1 MKLRSLVVLCWIQVG
16 LGLLSVL
23 LATYTG
29 FTRPT
34 LQVEYGRRSGRI
46 IDLVPGG
53 TAQRAGLRATDR
65 VLAVA
70 GKTIV
75 PGTNPLYFS
84 RAGEVVPVRILR
96 QGRELTLRIP
106 AVRMEQAREQAL
118 RSGGARAVAAISS
131 YLAFPLNFWMLAL
144 GVALLVLRPDNSD
157 ARLSALSF
165 IYWASGNFLADIA
178 GIGALLAPLPP
189 DLRSA
194 FLVVDSFFVAAFF
207 AAALHFAIVFPSES
221 GRRVPLFVQLFPY
234 LGALPIFIEIAGQSL
249 AKAGGHPFS
258 AGSDIYGRLGPL
270 LLVIA
275 LVVLAVRFTRTSDR
289 NPRRRVQ
296 LIFIALLPGVAGFV
310 VSSIIDR
317 SGAGYMAQELG
328 RCFNQL
334 CTIASSAIYAYAVV
348 RHRMYDVRVLVRRS
362 IQYAFARGTLLFV
375 MSLPLLGL
383 ALYLWTRRN
392 DSLASLLTG
401 TPAVYL
407 LLIVPL
413 VAVIRYRKPVLDA
426 LDRQFFREQYDARHL
441 LLQVVSM
448 IRDGSDTSG
457 VARAATGEIDRAL
470 HPKHLSLW
478 RLDAEGREFV
488 RELSLGHSPPE
499 PPPLRGSG
507 ALPMLMTTDAEP
519 LDINSRLTRGLLKRL
534 PEEERQ
540 WLADADAHLVVP
552 LLFEQRLGGLLLL
565 GERMSEEPYSREDR
579 ELLRTIAA
587 QLALTFDYSRLK
599 KTPPLVWTPAARTPA
614 PVSDELW
621 CCTVCGRCY
630 DASYELCEI
639 DQQRLV
645 REHGVPRMIEDKYVI
660 TRMLGRG
667 GMGSV
672 YMATQTRLNRPV
684 AIKVLLGHL
693 VASTSM
699 RNRFEREARI
709 VARLRHPAIVTIHD
723 FGVLPSSHAYLVMEY
738 LDGPTLRKTL
748 QGGPLVLPAM
758 LRLMGPVCD
767 AVDSAHRAGVI
778 HRDLKPENIVVVT
791 EHDGEPGPRVL
802 DFGLAKMSGPLG
814 EEEVTIPQSDQTVGI
829 VGTLMYL
836 APEVLSG
843 KEADA
848 RSDQY
853 SLGLI
858 VYELLAGR
866 HPFAGLTDLA
876 SIVKAQ
882 TGEIPRPLHPA
893 VPGVPPHVSD
903 AVARALS
910 KEGHERFANVA
921 EFLAA
926 LAN

>member
-1 MKLRSLVVLCWIQVG
+1 MKLRWLVVLCWIQVG

-29 FTRPT
+29 FARPT
-34 LQVEYGRRSGRI
+34 LQFEYAKRSGRI
-46 IDLVPGG
+46 IDIIPGG
-53 TAQRAGLRATDR
+53 TADRSGLRPTDR
-65 VLAVA
+65 VVA
-70 GKTIV
+70 IAGRKTM
-75 PGTNPLYFS
+75 PGANALYLS
-84 RAGEVVPVRILR
+84 RAGEVVPVTVLR
-96 QGRELTLRIP
+96 DRQELTLQIP
-106 AVRMEQAREQAL
+106 AVPMEAAREQAV
-118 RSGGARAVAAISS
+118 RSGGRRAVSAISS

-144 GVALLVLRPDNSD
+144 GITLLVLRPDNND

-178 GIGALLAPLPP
+178 GMGALLAPLNPT
-189 DLRSA
+189 LRSA
-194 FLVVDSFFVAAFF
+194 FFIADSFFVAAFF
-207 AAALHFAIVFPSES
+207 AVALHFAIVFPSER
-221 GRRVPLFVQLFPY
+221 GKRVPLLYQLLPY
-234 LGALPIFIEIAGQSL
+234 LAAVPIFVEIAAQSL
-249 AKAGGHPFS
+249 AKAGGHPVTS
-258 AGSDIYGRLGPL
+258 STDIYGRLGPL
-270 LLVIA
+270 LLVVA

-289 NPRRRVQ
+289 NARRRLQ

-310 VSSIIDR
+310 ISSIIDR

-348 RHRMYDVRVLVRRS
+348 RNRMYDVRVLVRRS

-375 MSLPLLGL
+375 MSLPVVGL
-383 ALYLWTRRN
+383 ALFLWTRRN

-401 TPAVYL
+401 TPAIYL
-407 LLIVPL
+407 LLILPL
-413 VAVIRYRKPVLDA
+413 VAVIRYRKRVLDA
-426 LDRQFFREQYDARHL
+426 LDRQFFREQYDARRL

-470 HPKHLSLW
+470 HPKHVSLW
-478 RLDAEGREFV
+478 RLDSDGREFV
-488 RELSLGHSPPE
+488 RELAHGHSPSDLA
-499 PPPLRGSG
+499 PLPNSG
-507 ALPMLMTTDAEP
+507 ALPTLLATDAEP
-519 LDINSRLTRGLLKRL
+519 LDINSRQTRGLLRRL
-534 PEEERQ
+534 PEDERQ
-540 WLADADAHLVVP
+540 WLSDADAHLLVP

-599 KTPPLVWTPAARTPA
+599 KTPPLVWTPAVRTPA
-614 PVSDELW
+614 PVEDELW
-621 CCTVCGRCY
+621 SCTLCGRCY
-630 DASYELCEI
+630 DVSHEFCEV
-639 DQQRLV
+639 DRQRLV
-645 REHGVPRMIEDKYVI
+645 REHGVPRTIEDKYVI

-748 QGGPLVLPAM
+748 QGGPVALQAM
-758 LRLMGPVCD
+758 LRLMRPVCD
-767 AVDSAHRAGVI
+767 AVDSAHRAGVV
-778 HRDLKPENIVVVT
+778 HRDLKPENIVVIT

-858 VYELLAGR
+858 IYELLAGR
-866 HPFAGLTDLA
+866 HPFGSLTDLA

-893 VPGVPPHVSD
+893 VAGVPPHVSD
-903 AVARALS
+903 AIDRALS
-910 KEGHERFANVA
+910 KEAHERFPSVA
-921 EFLAA
+921 ELMAA
-926 LAN
+926 MG